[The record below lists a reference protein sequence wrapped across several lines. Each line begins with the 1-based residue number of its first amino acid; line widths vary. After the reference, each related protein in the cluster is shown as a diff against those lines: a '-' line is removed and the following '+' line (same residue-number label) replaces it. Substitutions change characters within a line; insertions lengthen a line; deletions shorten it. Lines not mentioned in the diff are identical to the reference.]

1 MGLGPDLASER
12 YQGTF
17 LTRRAQRVQLG
28 HDGAG
33 THRPQGQQGTS
44 SQIGQGEGCPGL
56 CLGDDIVPITVAHQV
71 PEDLRTYTE
80 LGIIQ
85 EVVAQPQ
92 EIRMLGGRECGER
105 PRDGAPLAH
114 IIGEETSA
122 VAIDGRWRH
131 VEGAGSERPLSEL
144 QRQAWAILPHVSPCL
159 GRQADHLSS
168 LRTPYT
174 IPHPLP
180 DVLSTRTSFYNYPA
194 GVRMSVW
201 QQATLVLARTRS
213 GTCVPHPDQF
223 RTVLPAAAARRASVP
238 LGHQIV
244 APAVAQRPLSEYD
257 RLCGVVDLGTPERR
271 AEWAA
276 VAG

>member
-56 CLGDDIVPITVAHQV
+56 RLGDDIVPITVAHQV

-131 VEGAGSERPLSEL
+131 VEGASSERPLSEL
-144 QRQAWAILPHVSPCL
+144 QRQVWAILPHLSPCL

-168 LRTPYT
+168 LRAPYT
-174 IPHPLP
+174 SPHPLP

-194 GVRMSVW
+194 GVRI
-201 QQATLVLARTRS
+201 TLICHLRTRS
-213 GTCVPHPDQF
+213 LCLLAPNPVEIGLRGVC
-223 RTVLPAAAARRASVP
+223 LP
-238 LGHQIV
+238 
-244 APAVAQRPLSEYD
+244 
-257 RLCGVVDLGTPERR
+257 
-271 AEWAA
+271 
-276 VAG
+276 